1 MADKLINIDQLN
13 EAIMD
18 SLDEYNREVVDGVKS
33 VTKKAMN
40 QLVKDSKATAPVG
53 KRSKHYKD
61 NITSKTLSESD
72 FGLSK
77 LWYVKGSDYRL
88 THLLNNGHAL
98 RDGGRYPG
106 TNFLGNA
113 VDKIVPD
120 FMKEIEEVLKNG

>member
-18 SLDEYNREVVDGVKS
+18 SLDEYNREVINGVKK
-33 VTKKAMN
+33 VTKQAMN
-40 QLVKDSKATAPVG
+40 QLVKDTKATAPVG
-53 KRSKHYKD
+53 NRSKHYKD
-61 NITSKTLSESD
+61 NITSKTLSEND

-77 LWYVKGSDYRL
+77 LWYVRGSDYRL

-106 TNFLGNA
+106 TNFLGKA

-120 FMKEIEEVLKNG
+120 YMKEIEEVLKNG